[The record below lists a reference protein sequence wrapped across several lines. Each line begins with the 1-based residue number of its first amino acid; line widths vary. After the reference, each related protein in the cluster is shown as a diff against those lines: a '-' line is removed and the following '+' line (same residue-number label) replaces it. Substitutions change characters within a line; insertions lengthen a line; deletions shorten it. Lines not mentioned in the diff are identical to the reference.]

1 MFYVVLETVLE
12 FLLEMALD
20 SASTNGKRRLFP
32 CHHFALRVTTTASL
46 SVIKPEC
53 LFTAGCGQPGSYLG

>member
-1 MFYVVLETVLE
+1 MFYVVLELV
-12 FLLEMALD
+12 LEMALE

-46 SVIKPEC
+46 SVVKPEC
-53 LFTAGCGQPGSYLG
+53 LFTAGYCQPGSYLG

>member
-1 MFYVVLETVLE
+1 MFYVVLELV
-12 FLLEMALD
+12 LEMALE